1 MDLFEYTYNLIRQV
15 PAGHVTSYGAVAEAL
30 GDRVAARAVGR
41 MMNQNPDPE
50 GMPCFKV
57 VHSDGRLGGFGLGIQ
72 DKVRRLAADH
82 VRVRDGKVVD
92 FPKVFFNE
100 FATEF
105 PLRQLRR
112 EQQRLSQKVC
122 VEDDYGSLD
131 VIAGVDVAYPQD
143 EFAHAFGAYIA
154 LDART
159 GEVVEERTVSLSTR
173 FPFIPTYFSYRE
185 VPFVQQLLEMVATP
199 PSVVLLD
206 GQGILH
212 PVRCG
217 LASHAGVVCDMPTIG
232 VAKSRLYGTCENGF
246 VVADGERRGVTV
258 CSGSA
263 RRPLF
268 VSPGHRVS
276 LQSSERIVRQVSRQ
290 KNPEPL
296 RLAHMLA
303 VRCLR
308 EERQVVA

>member
-1 MDLFEYTYNLIRQV
+1 MDLFEYTYSLVRQV

-30 GDRVAARAVGR
+30 GDRLAARAVGR

-57 VHSDGRLGGFGLGIQ
+57 VHADGRLGGFGLGIH
-72 DKVRRLAADH
+72 DKIRRLAADH
-82 VRVRDGKVVD
+82 VLVRDGKVVD
-92 FPKVFFNE
+92 FPTVFFNE

-112 EQQRLSQKVC
+112 EQLRLSQQVR
-122 VEDDYGSLD
+122 VDDDFGSLE
-131 VIAGVDVAYPQD
+131 VIAGIDVAYPQD
-143 EFAHAFGAYIA
+143 EFARSFGAYIA
-154 LDART
+154 LDAQT
-159 GEVVEERTVSLSTR
+159 GEVVEERTVSLSMR

-185 VPFVQQLLEMVATP
+185 VPFVQQLLKMVATP

-217 LASHAGVVCDMPTIG
+217 FASHAGVVCDVPTIG
-232 VAKSRLYGTCENGF
+232 VAKSRLYGSCKNGF
-246 VVADGERRGVTV
+246 VVADGERRGVTI

-263 RRPLF
+263 TRPLF

-276 LQSSERIVRQVSRQ
+276 LESSERIVRQVSRQ
-290 KNPEPL
+290 KHPEPL
-296 RLAHMLA
+296 RLAHAMA
-303 VRCLR
+303 VQRLR
-308 EERQVVA
+308 EEREVVA